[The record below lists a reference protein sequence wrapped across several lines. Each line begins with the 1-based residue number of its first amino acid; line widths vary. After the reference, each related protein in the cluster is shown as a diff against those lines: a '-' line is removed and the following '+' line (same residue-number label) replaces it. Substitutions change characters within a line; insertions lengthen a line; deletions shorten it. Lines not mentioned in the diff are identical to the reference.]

1 MKKEVG
7 EKEERK
13 KGKRTISKVEK
24 NYIQGKKK
32 QKQNYIQDCLKT
44 NDFLALTPRWQ

>member
-13 KGKRTISKVEK
+13 LENTEEK
-24 NYIQGKKK
+24 LQVKKEIQIIMSRKK
-32 QKQNYIQDCLKT
+32 
-44 NDFLALTPRWQ
+44 

>member
-7 EKEERK
+7 EEEKRK

-24 NYIQGKKK
+24 NYTHGKKK
-32 QKQNYIQDCLKT
+32 QKQNYIQDWRQM
-44 NDFLALTPRWQ
+44 FF